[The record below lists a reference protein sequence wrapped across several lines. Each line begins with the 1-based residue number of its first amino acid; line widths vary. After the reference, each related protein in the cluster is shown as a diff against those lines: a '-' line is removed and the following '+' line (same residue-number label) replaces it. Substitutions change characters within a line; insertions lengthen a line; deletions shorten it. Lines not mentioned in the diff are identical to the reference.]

1 MRAYRSLYGWGRKP
15 SFRETMAAAP
25 VPTHDSA
32 PSLDDE
38 GVLEFCK
45 RGFLLL
51 PGAVGRDV
59 CELTH
64 GWLEQ
69 KGGSGGLDAQPWF
82 AEGVLRN
89 PALAGVLRSL
99 LGPNY
104 ALPQG
109 ARCGS
114 AFTTTPSHAPLPLTP
129 VFSPCAQPPLGP
141 LPRAGRRLAP

>member
-1 MRAYRSLYGWGRKP
+1 
-15 SFRETMAAAP
+15 MAAPP

-45 RGFLLL
+45 RGFLVL
-51 PGAVGRDV
+51 PSAVGRDV

-64 GWLEQ
+64 GWLEEQ
-69 KGGSGGLDAQPWF
+69 GGSGGLDAQPWF

-109 ARCGS
+109 ARCGC
-114 AFTTTPSHAPLPLTP
+114 AFTLPLARP
-129 VFSPCAQPPLGP
+129 SLSRVVSPCAQPPLGP